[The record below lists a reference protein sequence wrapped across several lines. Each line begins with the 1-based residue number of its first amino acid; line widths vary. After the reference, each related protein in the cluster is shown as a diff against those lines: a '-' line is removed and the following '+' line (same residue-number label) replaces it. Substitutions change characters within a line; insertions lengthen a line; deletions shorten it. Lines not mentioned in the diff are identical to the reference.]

1 MTGLVLLSLLVIA
14 GAIMLG
20 LRVREQRRTIE
31 RLEREVAEARAHDHD
46 NDVRHTRLFGTVAHE
61 LRSPIAAILGYEEL
75 LAEGVFGELDA
86 RTTEALARIRSS
98 ARQLLTLTEGMHELS
113 GRDNGELELE
123 EVDHARALR
132 NAYHRA
138 APEAEARRVRLAA
151 PQGADVPIPGTG
163 VARLLDAILDAV
175 CGAALKGSADRT
187 VHSSVAVEESL
198 VRYRLGNTGLDP
210 ETIAAD
216 PLASGAGLRIAIAQ
230 RMTERLGGSVHV
242 ARDGD
247 GTAIDVLLPRSVG

>member
-1 MTGLVLLSLLVIA
+1 MSGLILLTLLITA
-14 GAIMLG
+14 LAILLW
-20 LRVREQRRTIE
+20 LRVRDQHRTIE
-31 RLEREVAEARAHDHD
+31 RLERQLADALAHDRD
-46 NDVRHTRLFGTVAHE
+46 SDVRNARLFGTVAHE

-113 GRDNGELELE
+113 GREPNELELE
-123 EVDHARALR
+123 DVDHARALR

-151 PQGADVPIPGTG
+151 PQGADVAIPGTG
-163 VARLLDAILDAV
+163 EARLLDAILDAA
-175 CGAALKGSADRT
+175 CGAALKGSANRT

-198 VRYRLGNTGLDP
+198 IRYRLENTGLDP
-210 ETIAAD
+210 ENIAAD

-230 RMTERLGGSVHV
+230 RMAQRLGGSVHV
-242 ARDGD
+242 ARAGD
-247 GTAIDVLLPRSVG
+247 GTTIDVLLPRSAG